1 MNIQIT
7 SHSID
12 IEEAVKKHIE
22 KSIQKIKIL
31 SKDSES
37 LVTVIA
43 TKNTNHQKKG
53 DIYSVELVAKASFG
67 TYHSMQSGSDVKT
80 AFNKAML
87 ILEKEVYQKKEKKSS
102 LFKKGAQ
109 KIKQLLQSR

>member
-7 SHSID
+7 SQSID
-12 IEEAVKKHIE
+12 IEEVVKKYIE
-22 KSIQKIKIL
+22 KSLQKIKVL
-31 SKDSES
+31 AKDSES

-67 TYHSMQSGSDVKT
+67 TYHSIQSGANVKI
-80 AFNKAML
+80 AFNKAVL
-87 ILEKEVYQKKEKKSS
+87 ILEREVYQKKEKKSS

-109 KIKQLLQSR
+109 RIKQLLQSR